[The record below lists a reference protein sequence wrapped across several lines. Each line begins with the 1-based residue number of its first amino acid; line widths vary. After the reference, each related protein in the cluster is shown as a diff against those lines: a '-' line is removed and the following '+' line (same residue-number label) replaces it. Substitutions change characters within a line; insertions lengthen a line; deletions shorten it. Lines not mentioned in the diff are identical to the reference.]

1 MDFPLQAA
9 LVKALTQPENWN
21 TGWILLYEALA
32 NDFLYPHPENL
43 VLFGDNHDMDRFY
56 SQLGANPA
64 LFRLG
69 MVYLL
74 TTQRIPQIMYGTE
87 ILMRNEKH
95 NNHGEIRSDFPG
107 GWKGDSVSV
116 FTNQGLSVEQI
127 QAQQFIARLLTW
139 RKASDVIHS
148 GSMVHFAP
156 KSGVYVYARE
166 KGNNS
171 VLVLLNKEN
180 SPVTINLNRFSSII
194 RNRKIAWD
202 VLKDQEM
209 TVEEELILSPVSA
222 KIIEF

>member
-1 MDFPLQAA
+1 
-9 LVKALTQPENWN
+9 
-21 TGWILLYEALA
+21 
-32 NDFLYPHPENL
+32 
-43 VLFGDNHDMDRFY
+43 
-56 SQLGANPA
+56 
-64 LFRLG
+64 

-107 GWKGDSVSV
+107 GWNDDSVSV
-116 FTNQGLSVEQI
+116 FSSKGLSTEQI
-127 QAQQFIARLLTW
+127 QAQQFLTRLLSW
-139 RKASDVIHS
+139 RKAAEVIHS

-156 KSGVYVYARE
+156 KNGVYVYARE

-180 SPVTINLNRFSSII
+180 TPITIDLKRFSTII

-209 TVEEELILSPVSA
+209 TVGDELILSPISA